1 MYHCTHSPLEG
12 CENKLRD
19 GNEGNVNAV
28 EKRLEYIRAVNG
40 ALRMPTSLR
49 IDVLHSMGLSIRDYS
64 VSPSEQLRVRA
75 LPRSPWPIEASAS
88 KRGESLHAPDGMPS
102 LLGYGYL
109 KRGRYT
115 PSIFSIDAKNFT
127 TISVH
132 FRIPLTLRE
141 TSTKLIL
148 RLAISSYARHANYH
162 FL

>member
-1 MYHCTHSPLEG
+1 MRSIYDNGNKHRRNIWMYRCTHSPLEG
-12 CENKLRD
+12 WENKLRD

-40 ALRMPTSLR
+40 ALRIPTSLR

-64 VSPSEQLRVRA
+64 VSPSEQLGVRA

-115 PSIFSIDAKNFT
+115 LQHFFHRREKLYYHFCGLSNSFNFT
-127 TISVH
+127 RN
-132 FRIPLTLRE
+132 F
-141 TSTKLIL
+141 
-148 RLAISSYARHANYH
+148 N
-162 FL
+162 